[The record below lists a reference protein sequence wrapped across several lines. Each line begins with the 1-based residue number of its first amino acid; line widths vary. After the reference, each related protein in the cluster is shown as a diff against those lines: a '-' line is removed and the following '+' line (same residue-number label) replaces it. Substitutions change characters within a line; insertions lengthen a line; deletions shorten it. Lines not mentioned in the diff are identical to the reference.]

1 MNTLGSRASSTCGR
15 AARAASRPLL
25 QRGAWLLAAWLAAGC
40 ATAPGLV
47 GPGATGGAPAA
58 SVEPGIV
65 RVTHAEL
72 RRLEAGRP
80 APLESEQARR
90 AWVDS
95 LTDYLAERAARLLPE
110 GQRLDV
116 HLRGV
121 QRAGSTEPWR
131 GPQAA
136 DLRVVRDIYPPRI
149 DLHFRLRKADGQV
162 LREGER
168 SLSDAAF
175 LMRPNLHSRDDP
187 LRYEKGLI
195 DEWLR
200 KEFEARRG

>member
-1 MNTLGSRASSTCGR
+1 MNTPSFTRKASS
-15 AARAASRPLL
+15 PLW
-25 QRGAWLLAAWLAAGC
+25 GPATLLAMAVLVAGC
-40 ATAPGLV
+40 ATAPGPA
-47 GPGATGGAPAA
+47 GPSASGGAAA
-58 SVEPGIV
+58 SAPMPGIV

-72 RRLEAGRP
+72 RRLETGRP
-80 APLESEQARR
+80 APFESEGMRQ

-95 LTDYLAERAARLLPE
+95 LTDYLAEHAARLLPE
-110 GQRLDV
+110 DQRLDV

-131 GPQAA
+131 GPQAG

>member
-1 MNTLGSRASSTCGR
+1 MNTHCFRKADATFWAT
-15 AARAASRPLL
+15 AA
-25 QRGAWLLAAWLAAGC
+25 LLALAVLAAGC
-40 ATAPGLV
+40 VSAPGSS
-47 GPGATGGAPAA
+47 GPAA
-58 SVEPGIV
+58 STPVPGIV
-65 RVTHAEL
+65 RVTHADLREL
-72 RRLEAGRP
+72 ESGRP
-80 APLESEQARR
+80 GPMESDQMRQ

-95 LTDYLAERAARLLPE
+95 LTDYLAERAARALPE

-149 DLHFRLRKADGQV
+149 ELHFKLRTAEGQLV
-162 LREGER
+162 REGDR

-187 LRYEKGLI
+187 LRYEKGLV
-195 DEWLR
+195 DEWLQ